1 MRKIILNIFRPVTS
15 SVSVKQDSSSSIG
28 KNYSSTATYNE
39 KREHV
44 VTTEKEPDYGY
55 TSRFLP
61 ISKGATGA
69 QAIIVQNIPNGVL
82 GQPVEFESNAYY
94 NMFALIFI

>member
-1 MRKIILNIFRPVTS
+1 M
-15 SVSVKQDSSSSIG
+15 SVKQDSSSSFG
-28 KNYSSTATYNE
+28 KNYSSTASYNE

-61 ISKGATGA
+61 ISKGTTGA

-82 GQPVEFESNAYY
+82 GQPVEFESKYE
-94 NMFALIFI
+94 MFMR